1 MLILSTQYHILVK
14 EKSRKIQ
21 MDNKTW
27 LGSLGESK
35 VAAELSRHRF
45 HVFIQTT
52 GKAPFDLVAYKNGHL
67 YRVNVKT
74 TQRLSKWGSWEVKI
88 ASVRSNRTG
97 NRIVPFDFASCDVL
111 AVYIEPLDKVC
122 FLHSSEV
129 AGKSYI
135 ALREKTVHQ
144 SKLLSISELANP
156 QRICHSNKDI
166 AEDLIEANELTVES
180 SNSVED
186 TSTKVLPNRQRTD
199 KDSGV
204 TLIEKDRVFLKSRK
218 VERPSKEDLEKMIWE
233 TSVLEVSH
241 KFGVS
246 DVAIAKWCK
255 KYGISRPPR
264 GYWAKKNQSKNST
277 V

>member
-1 MLILSTQYHILVK
+1 
-14 EKSRKIQ
+14 

-45 HVFIQTT
+45 HVFTQTT
-52 GKAPFDLVAYKNGHL
+52 GKAPFDLVAYKDGYL
-67 YRVNVKT
+67 YRVNVKS
-74 TQRLSKWGSWEVKI
+74 TQRRSKWGSWEVKI
-88 ASVRSNRTG
+88 ASVRSNRTE

-111 AVYIEPLDKVC
+111 AVYIEPLDKIC

-129 AGKSYI
+129 AGKNYI
-135 ALREKTVHQ
+135 ALREITVHQ
-144 SKLLSISELANP
+144 SNLLSISELANP

-166 AEDLIEANELTVES
+166 AEDLIKLNELTVGS
-180 SNSVED
+180 SDSVED
-186 TSTKVLPNRQRTD
+186 TSTKVLSKRQRIQ

-204 TLIEKDRVFLKSRK
+204 TLIKKDRVSLKSRK

-233 TSVLEVSH
+233 TSVLEVSQ

-255 KYGISRPPR
+255 KYGIPRPPR
-264 GYWAKKNQSKNST
+264 GYWAKKNQSRNST

>member
-1 MLILSTQYHILVK
+1 
-14 EKSRKIQ
+14 

-45 HVFIQTT
+45 HVFTQTT
-52 GKAPFDLVAYKNGHL
+52 GKAPFDLVAYKDGYL

-74 TQRLSKWGSWEVKI
+74 TQSLSKWGSWEVKI

-129 AGKSYI
+129 AGKNYI

-144 SKLLSISELANP
+144 SKLVSISELANP
-156 QRICHSNKDI
+156 QRICHPNEI
-166 AEDLIEANELTVES
+166 AEDLIEVNELTIES
-180 SNSVED
+180 SDLVED
-186 TSTKVLPNRQRTD
+186 TLTKASSKSQPDR
-199 KDSGV
+199 KDSGA
-204 TLIEKDRVFLKSRK
+204 TLIKKDRVSLKSRK

-255 KYGISRPPR
+255 KYGIPRPPR

-277 V
+277 A